1 MQTAGKT
8 EKKSPEMQGGCR
20 PELGGHAGG
29 LTHLFAGGHGAEGA
43 EAVGVRDH
51 HGRGEAR
58 RVGVLW
64 RLLLVRVHCRHTHT
78 VSGCFL
84 NDSWCQIYRKNTVS
98 HQRIYEYGFQ
108 SVNHSHVMI

>member
-1 MQTAGKT
+1 
-8 EKKSPEMQGGCR
+8 MQGGCR

-78 VSGCFL
+78 
-84 NDSWCQIYRKNTVS
+84 
-98 HQRIYEYGFQ
+98 Q
-108 SVNHSHVMI
+108 SVDAFLMIHGVKFTEKIQYPINAYMNMASKALTIHM